1 MKDEL
6 KRQCTIVI
14 LKITLFFA
22 SYLLSV
28 IVGGL
33 IVYATF
39 YGFVNYSLEAI
50 VDLFNEGMIFYGV
63 LLILFNLLICGFF
76 ILYGLY
82 PMKFLFRRNK
92 KGLKNQVEISEA
104 DNPQLFALIRDV
116 ATATGNRMPLHVY
129 VSPEVNACVFYENT
143 LQSIFLPTR
152 KNLMVG
158 IGLCANTNT
167 EELKAVMAHE
177 FGHFS
182 QKTMKVGSA
191 IYYANVVMYDMAFQE
206 DRWDMLL
213 DKLFRS
219 FSNCRYAGWYGLAVY
234 AVLFVLYHILVFA
247 KDLLRW
253 MYKFVNSSY
262 YSLSRQMEYDA
273 DKVACDVVGRDV
285 FVSSMVK
292 IEFAAN
298 CNENSIILWRR
309 LLYSGHYASLLGT
322 AKFYERVVAEERNT
336 SVSYDVLKKD
346 LYDVEEYHSE
356 ISFSNVFSDHPST
369 RERIEAVKNMPDKRV
384 QNFIP
389 AASLF
394 DKDVERLI
402 EIMVYP
408 TGSGNIAYEEAAHQP
423 ALSGEELKEW
433 IKSDCERAFLPL
445 KYRIFFNSMRI
456 LPIDYIDIASAASYP
471 FNDENRNILYEYISA
486 SKDYTLLLQ
495 LAEQDEIEYVSYKG
509 HRYAVSNL
517 PIGEHRSLLDML
529 YGKCLAV
536 QRQMYAY
543 LSVNSP
549 KEFNVRNMYLYLF
562 DAFGRL
568 GEINQIDE
576 EVAKIA
582 ERLQNPI
589 DDDDEPDDFF
599 DVKVNFKTL
608 DKSFRQCISKCN
620 VNIFPFCI
628 GINAVDEKIINDFV
642 AISEKPVPEYQE
654 WDIGQVV
661 DVVCNFTKYKNALN
675 EVLSYVVMSVKRDLV
690 SVAEAIENNK
700 AVGL

>member
-116 ATATGNRMPLHVY
+116 ATATVNRMPLHVY

-322 AKFYERVVAEERNT
+322 AKFY
-336 SVSYDVLKKD
+336 
-346 LYDVEEYHSE
+346 
-356 ISFSNVFSDHPST
+356 
-369 RERIEAVKNMPDKRV
+369 
-384 QNFIP
+384 
-389 AASLF
+389 
-394 DKDVERLI
+394 
-402 EIMVYP
+402 
-408 TGSGNIAYEEAAHQP
+408 
-423 ALSGEELKEW
+423 
-433 IKSDCERAFLPL
+433 
-445 KYRIFFNSMRI
+445 
-456 LPIDYIDIASAASYP
+456 
-471 FNDENRNILYEYISA
+471 
-486 SKDYTLLLQ
+486 
-495 LAEQDEIEYVSYKG
+495 
-509 HRYAVSNL
+509 
-517 PIGEHRSLLDML
+517 
-529 YGKCLAV
+529 
-536 QRQMYAY
+536 
-543 LSVNSP
+543 
-549 KEFNVRNMYLYLF
+549 
-562 DAFGRL
+562 
-568 GEINQIDE
+568 
-576 EVAKIA
+576 
-582 ERLQNPI
+582 
-589 DDDDEPDDFF
+589 
-599 DVKVNFKTL
+599 
-608 DKSFRQCISKCN
+608 
-620 VNIFPFCI
+620 
-628 GINAVDEKIINDFV
+628 
-642 AISEKPVPEYQE
+642 
-654 WDIGQVV
+654 
-661 DVVCNFTKYKNALN
+661 
-675 EVLSYVVMSVKRDLV
+675 
-690 SVAEAIENNK
+690 
-700 AVGL
+700 